1 MTKLDIPETGVAKY
15 IADLAKANGVKYV
28 RVPLDDLADVIT
40 RLSDDDVAS
49 DETEDTIVALR
60 RAGII
65 SGLSVNDLLGAYLDE
80 KNKAQKLV
88 PISKETE

>member
-1 MTKLDIPETGVAKY
+1 MKELNIPKTGVAEY

-40 RLSDDDVAS
+40 YLSDDDVTVDDTA
-49 DETEDTIVALR
+49 DTIVALK

-65 SGLSVNDLLGAYLDE
+65 SGRSVTDLLGAYLDE
-80 KNKAQKLV
+80 KHGVKKL
-88 PISKETE
+88 KT